1 MLAQKLIVLCICLIL
16 AAKGFADHWSFAPR
30 TQAQPPR
37 FPNDPQRTWVRTSVD
52 AFVLAG
58 LLKKGLNP
66 APPAERRTLIRRLSF
81 DLTGLPPTPKEID
94 AFLEDSDDDAYERLV
109 ERLLASPRYGERW
122 AQHWLDVVRYA
133 ESEGFEYDNILP
145 GMWRYRDYVIR
156 SLNDDKPFD
165 RFLTEQL
172 AGDELKPGDTDLQV
186 AAGFHRLGPVRRNA
200 GNQNVAFSRN
210 EVLTEMTDAVGMVF
224 LGLTVG
230 CARCHDH
237 RFDDFTQEDY
247 YRLQA
252 FLAGVQ
258 EHNVILA
265 DAKTK
270 ATWEATTAP
279 LQKEITELKRRISA
293 AKGTDKARLQ
303 GELKAA
309 QSKLPPPL
317 PTVCTVREGEGEGDA
332 GRTAIHVLRRGMPDK
347 KGKRVEPGFPTQ
359 LSPLPLGDGR
369 GVRVAPAI
377 GKSPRTALAQWLAH
391 PDHPLTARVMVNRVW
406 HYHFGRGLVATPN
419 DFGANGS
426 GVSHPELLDHLANE
440 FVRQGMRLKPLHR
453 MIVLS
458 STYRQAGA
466 VLPAPA
472 RKGVGGEG
480 AAAARGKDPDNR
492 LYWHFPRRRLS
503 AEELRDAMLAAAGR
517 LNMKAGGP
525 SVVIPLEKDLVD
537 LLYDPAQWK
546 VTPDVREHD
555 RRSIYL
561 IAKRNLRPPF
571 GQMFDQPDLQ
581 TTCPRRESST
591 HALQALE
598 LLNGDLANRLAEAFA
613 KRLGQEAGADR
624 TRLVNQA
631 FLLTTGRPPSAAE
644 RERCVEF
651 LRRQPAHEFAL
662 AMFNLNAFLYVD

>member
-1 MLAQKLIVLCICLIL
+1 MQGQKLLVLCASFCG
-16 AAKGFADHWSFAPR
+16 AATGYADHWSFAPR
-30 TQAQPPR
+30 TQPTAPKFAEGVPR
-37 FPNDPQRTWVRTSVD
+37 DWVRSSVD
-52 AFVLAG
+52 AFVLAR
-58 LLKKGLNP
+58 LHEKGLKP
-66 APPAERRTLIRRLSF
+66 APSADRRTLIRRLSF

-94 AFLEDSDDDAYERLV
+94 AFVQDPAADAYERLV
-109 ERLLASPRYGERW
+109 ERLLASPHYGERW

-133 ESEGFEYDNILP
+133 ESEGFEYDNVMP

-156 SLNDDKPFD
+156 SFNDDKPFD
-165 RFLTEQL
+165 RFLIEQL
-172 AGDELKPGDTDLQV
+172 AGDERKPGDADLQV

-237 RFDDFTQEDY
+237 RFDDFTHEDY

-252 FLAGVQ
+252 FLAGAQ

-270 ATWEATTAP
+270 AKWEAVTAP
-279 LQKEITELKRRISA
+279 LQKEIQDLKRRISTA
-293 AKGTDKARLQ
+293 EGADKERWQ
-303 GELKAA
+303 FELKAA

-317 PTVCTVREGEGEGDA
+317 SALCTVREVEAE
-332 GRTAIHVLRRGMPDK
+332 RSAIHVLRRGMPEK
-347 KGKRVEPGFPTQ
+347 KGQRVDPEFPSALQ
-359 LSPLPLGDGR
+359 KGNL
-369 GVRVAPAI
+369 PAI
-377 GKSPRTALAQWLAH
+377 GKNPRTALAHWLAH
-391 PDHPLTARVMVNRVW
+391 PEHPLTARVMVNRIW

-419 DFGANGS
+419 DFGVNGS

-440 FVRQGMRLKPLHR
+440 FVRHGMRLKPMHR

-458 STYRQAGA
+458 NTYRQAGA
-466 VLPAPA
+466 PQHAEVAMA
-472 RKGVGGEG
+472 R
-480 AAAARGKDPDNR
+480 AKDPEN
-492 LYWHFPRRRLS
+492 LLLWHFPRRRLS
-503 AEELRDAMLAAAGR
+503 AEELRDAMLTVAGQ
-517 LNMKAGGP
+517 LNLKAGGP
-525 SVVIPLEKDLVD
+525 SVVIPLEKDLVG

-546 VTPDVREHD
+546 VTADVREHD

-571 GQMFDQPDLQ
+571 GQVFDQPDLQ
-581 TTCPRRESST
+581 TSCSRRESST

-598 LLNGDLANRLAEAFA
+598 LTNGELANRLAKAFL
-613 KRLGQEAGADR
+613 KRLEQQPGTDPARIVDD
-624 TRLVNQA
+624 A
-631 FLLTTGRPPSAAE
+631 FLLTTGRLPSAKE
-644 RERCVEF
+644 RERSIEF
-651 LRRQPAHEFAL
+651 LREQPAREFAL